1 MICSKIFY
9 KDEVLK
15 SDFEFFNEG
24 WIFDQLKDIFTQI
37 FFLSGMYNGH
47 EQTKIEISGIY

>member
-15 SDFEFFNEG
+15 SDFAFFNEG
-24 WIFDQLKDIFTQI
+24 WIFDQLKNIFTQI